1 MLHQQKSIPEPLRR
15 IVDSILSKF
24 RLTIGNITQDQECE
38 AYSGVNFQL
47 NERTVKFRKAKITP
61 KKTGQFVTLWKRN
74 SNGQTEPFS
83 ITEPIDFYIIA
94 VERDQNLG
102 FFLFPK
108 AVLAEKRILTENGK
122 EGKRGFRV
130 YPAWDIPENKQAEKT
145 KSWQISFF
153 IDLSSNEKTPE
164 EAFKNLFFDNME

>member
-1 MLHQQKSIPEPLRR
+1 M
-15 IVDSILSKF
+15 
-24 RLTIGNITQDQECE
+24 NISPDKECK

-47 NERTVKFRKAKITP
+47 KEQTIKFRKAKITP
-61 KKTGQFVTLWKRN
+61 KKTGLFVTLWKRN
-74 SNGQTEPFS
+74 ANGQTEPFPV
-83 ITEPIDFYIIA
+83 TEPVDFYIIA
-94 VERDQNLG
+94 AEKDQNKG

-145 KSWQISFF
+145 QNWQKSFF
-153 IDLSSNEKTPE
+153 IDMSQEEKIGIE
-164 EAFKNLFFDNME
+164 KFRKLFFECTFP